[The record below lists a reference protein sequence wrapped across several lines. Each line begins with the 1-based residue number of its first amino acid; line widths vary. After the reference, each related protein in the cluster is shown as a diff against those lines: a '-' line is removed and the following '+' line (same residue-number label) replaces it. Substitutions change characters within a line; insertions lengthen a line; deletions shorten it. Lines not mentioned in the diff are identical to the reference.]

1 MEETEGYTHEK
12 TNASDCDRCT
22 RSGVEPEF
30 DRLRRR
36 APPKGFDADEVGT
49 AAEEIVGLA
58 TAGDFDSIVASL
70 RDDLKSSITVDQL
83 KEGWAPAYE
92 KAGAFEKV
100 TKTVLSGTKDQ
111 ATGEEYAVAQVQVKH
126 ANASLVYTLS
136 FDKDMML
143 VGLYLK

>member
-1 MEETEGYTHEK
+1 MKKQIQTIVTAMLVLALSLGLIGC
-12 TNASDCDRCT
+12 AS
-22 RSGVEPEF
+22 SPLPE
-30 DRLRRR
+30 
-36 APPKGFDADEVGT
+36 GFDAEEVGSS
-49 AAEEIVGLA
+49 AEELVGLA
-58 TAGDFDSIVASL
+58 TAGDFDSIVGAL
-70 RDDLKSSITVDQL
+70 REDLKSSITVDQL

>member
-1 MEETEGYTHEK
+1 MKKQIKAIVTAMLILVLSFSLIGCAG
-12 TNASDCDRCT
+12 AS
-22 RSGVEPEF
+22 
-30 DRLRRR
+30 L
-36 APPKGFDADEVGT
+36 PKGFDADEVGT

-70 RDDLKSSITVDQL
+70 RDDLKSTITVDQL

-92 KAGAFEKV
+92 KAGTFEKI
-100 TKTVLSGTKDQ
+100 TKTSLSGTKDQ
-111 ATGEEYAVAQVQVKH
+111 TTGEEYAVAQVLVKC

-143 VGLYLK
+143 VGLFLK

>member
-1 MEETEGYTHEK
+1 MKKQIKAIVTAMLILVLSFSLIGCAG
-12 TNASDCDRCT
+12 AS
-22 RSGVEPEF
+22 
-30 DRLRRR
+30 L
-36 APPKGFDADEVGT
+36 PKGFDADEVGT

-70 RDDLKSSITVDQL
+70 RDDLKSTITVDQL

-92 KAGAFEKV
+92 KAGAFEKI
-100 TKTVLSGTKDQ
+100 TKTSLSGTKDQ
-111 ATGEEYAVAQVQVKH
+111 TTGEEYAVAQVLVKC

-143 VGLYLK
+143 VGLFLK